1 MKSSLPF
8 LIEERPSSTGDDVYS
23 GVEYRVLI
31 FAPSA
36 NDTRITIGFLRQSGI
51 TGVQCGCFEEL
62 ADAIKQGCGALI
74 VADETLVRGTYELT
88 KTLESQPPWSDL
100 PITIVTSTRGGDG
113 EEFGLEAFAKAALNA
128 TVLERP
134 FRPDTLLSTIKVAL
148 RARRRQYEVR
158 DLLAKLQNGE
168 IRVRGILDSIS
179 DAFMTVDPSWRITY
193 VNAALYDLVAPLFPA
208 REDLTGRI
216 LWDVFPDLENGPIG
230 DLYRRVMEEG
240 SQQTLETFHEPL
252 MAWLEIRAFPS
263 AYALSLYIRNI
274 TPRREAEEALRLA
287 KEKAEASSESKD
299 RFLAVLSHELRT
311 PLTPVLMVASAR
323 ATDPA
328 VPPPV
333 RDEMAMIRRNVELE
347 TKLIDDLLDLSRIT
361 TGKLHLSFE
370 SVRVN
375 EMVAQVCEICRSEVE
390 AQGLT
395 INLVL
400 SPDVDGIR
408 ADASRFQQILWNLIK
423 NAAKFTPRGGSITIT
438 TTSQDGCIVIEVSDT
453 GIGIDPENL
462 TKIFDAF
469 EQGDVRRTREF
480 GGLGLGLAITQALVT
495 LHDGTIRAQSEG
507 IGRGSTFTI
516 EMPSIYSDLV
526 AAKEGADA
534 PASASRATIL
544 LVEDHHDT
552 GLVLKALLEQR
563 GYSVILATSVAEA
576 LATAAEQR
584 FEILLS
590 DIGLPDSTGYQL
602 IRSLKDLRHFRGIA
616 MSGYGMEEDIRK
628 SLEAGFEK
636 HLVKPVNIN
645 ALENAIK
652 SLTAEKKQVFV

>member
-1 MKSSLPF
+1 MKSPLPF
-8 LIEERPSSTGDDVYS
+8 QIEEHPASSSGDYHYP
-23 GVEYRVLI
+23 GREYRVLV

-36 NDTRITIGFLRQSGI
+36 NDARITIDFLRQSGI
-51 TGVQCGCFEEL
+51 TGVECGSFQDL
-62 ADAIKQGCGALI
+62 ARTISEGCGALI
-74 VADETLVRGTYELT
+74 VADETLLRGTRELGEI
-88 KTLESQPPWSDL
+88 LASQAPWSDL
-100 PITIVTSTRGGDG
+100 PITIVTSTRSGDG
-113 EEFGLEAFAKAALNA
+113 EESGVEAFAKAAFNA

-134 FRPDTLLSTIKVAL
+134 FRPDTLLSTVKVAL

-168 IRVRGILDSIS
+168 VRVRGILDSIS
-179 DAFMTVDPSWRITY
+179 DAFMTVDPSWHITY

-208 REDLTGRI
+208 REELTGRI
-216 LWDVFPDLENGPIG
+216 LWDVFPDLNNSPIG
-230 DLYRRVMEEG
+230 ELYRRVMEEG
-240 SQQTLETFHEPL
+240 SQRTLEIFYEPL

-263 AYALSLYIRNI
+263 AYALSLYIRDI

-287 KEKAEASSESKD
+287 KEKAEASSQSKD
-299 RFLAVLSHELRT
+299 HFLAVLSHELRT

-375 EMVAQVCEICRSEVE
+375 EMVAQVYEICRSEVE

-400 SPDVDGIR
+400 SPNVDGIR

-438 TTSQDGCIVIEVSDT
+438 TTSRDGRIVIEVSDT

-469 EQGDVRRTREF
+469 EQGDLRRTREF

-495 LHDGTIRAQSEG
+495 LHNGTIRAQSEG
-507 IGRGSTFTI
+507 TGKGSTFTI
-516 EMPSIYSDLV
+516 EVPSISSNP
-526 AAKEGADA
+526 AAAEEGVDA
-534 PASASRATIL
+534 PAGTSRATIL

-552 GLVLKALLEQR
+552 GLVLKGLLEQR

-576 LATAAEQR
+576 LATAEKLR

-590 DIGLPDSTGYQL
+590 DIGLPDSTGYEL
-602 IRSLKDLRHFRGIA
+602 VRSLKDLRRFRGIA
-616 MSGYGMEEDIRK
+616 MSGYGMEEDVRK

-636 HLVKPVNIN
+636 HLVKPVSIN
-645 ALENAIK
+645 ALENAIQ
-652 SLTAEKKQVFV
+652 SLSAGG